1 MKPRNPPGQ
10 ARSRTDP
17 PARPGPRRSPRS
29 ARVTASEGS
38 SGSARR
44 LIPRVLTCLLVVSDV
59 GLELAL
65 RSAVELLGV
74 TCETLSLGRLAEL
87 MRSREVDL
95 ARLAA
100 TSFLIVDPRTESLPP
115 LQGLMRRLEGRLVRV
130 ASAAGPSS
138 RRSRGWLRLDPE
150 APLLEIVDS
159 LRQWLHRSTPG
170 ASLKGVAKPAMETLT
185 LREIQVLELL
195 SAGKRYVDIA
205 QGLGISVDTVRS
217 HLRRIYP
224 KLGVQSRTAAVS
236 AHVRRKDAS

>member
-1 MKPRNPPGQ
+1 MKLRKPPGQ
-10 ARSRTDP
+10 ARSRTDSL
-17 PARPGPRRSPRS
+17 ARPGPRRSPRS
-29 ARVTASEGS
+29 AQGTASGA
-38 SGSARR
+38 ARR
-44 LIPRVLTCLLVVSDV
+44 LVPRVLTCLLVVSDV

-159 LRQWLHRSTPG
+159 LRQWLNRSTPG

-195 SAGKRYVDIA
+195 AAGKRYVDIA

-236 AHVRRKDAS
+236 AHIRRKGVS

>member
-1 MKPRNPPGQ
+1 
-10 ARSRTDP
+10 
-17 PARPGPRRSPRS
+17 
-29 ARVTASEGS
+29 
-38 SGSARR
+38 
-44 LIPRVLTCLLVVSDV
+44 VVSDV

-74 TCETLSLGRLAEL
+74 TCETLSLSRLAKL
-87 MRSREVDL
+87 MRSREPEL

-100 TSFLIVDPRTESLPP
+100 TSFLIVDPRTELLPP

-130 ASAAGPSS
+130 APAALPAS
-138 RRSRGWLRLDPE
+138 RRCRGWLRLDPE

-159 LRQWLHRSTPG
+159 LRQWLRRSTPG
-170 ASLKGVAKPAMETLT
+170 ASLKGEMKPAMEILT

-195 SAGKRYVDIA
+195 AAGKRYVDIA

-236 AHVRRKDAS
+236 AHVRRKGAS